1 MYSSNVA
8 FKFKISFFQRFLN
21 FCYDKNKGIV
31 YSNNLQVFEKLKISK
46 ETIVEINLIDQRKEK
61 TKENASNES
70 SNIFQITLLEE
81 QQKKLLNEQE
91 KLIIDVNKLLE
102 QHKENIDSRKET
114 SSAIEVLKNSV
125 IFLNKKNKEFKDST
139 NNLEAKFDA
148 MLDILADMNVN
159 SKQCVN
165 MSETGITLEKIWNS
179 TNNKETAAILSIMHM
194 IRKSMEDK
202 GARF

>member
-1 MYSSNVA
+1 MYSSNVG
-8 FKFKISFFQRFLN
+8 FKFKVSFFQRFLN

-46 ETIVEINLIDQRKEK
+46 ETIVEINLIDQKKEK
-61 TKENASNES
+61 TKENVSNES
-70 SNIFQITLLEE
+70 SNILQISLLEE

>member
-1 MYSSNVA
+1 MYSSNVG
-8 FKFKISFFQRFLN
+8 FKFKVSFFQRFLN